1 MTHLRGS
8 SGFVNVP
15 ISSDSTSKNN
25 NSITNN
31 VVIKTEKNRK
41 EIDTDNKGVKEV
53 SDNVF
58 VVYPSGDS
66 PYKDLPTERDIESAN
81 ERLEQIKA
89 QQPENTKLIEA
100 LSMIIDILYN
110 NPLLI
115 NKFIIPS
122 STCLN
127 QLILLLTNADKVE
140 ITINDA
146 TCDCNCISSSNTIA
160 YIDSIYVTKDEVV
173 NDFRYYYSTAK
184 QILEANHISTKFMLV
199 D

>member
-8 SGFVNVP
+8 SGLVSVP
-15 ISSDSTSKNN
+15 ISSDSTSKNT

-31 VVIKTEKNRK
+31 VVIKTDKPRKDIGINTDTQDVK
-41 EIDTDNKGVKEV
+41 EISDGVY
-53 SDNVF
+53 
-58 VVYPSGDS
+58 VVYPKGET
-66 PYKDLPTERDIESAN
+66 KERDIESAN

-122 STCLN
+122 SSCLN
-127 QLILLLTNADKVE
+127 KLVELLTDADSVE

-146 TCDCNCISSSNTIA
+146 TCDCSCITSKVSIA
-160 YIDSIYVTKDEVV
+160 AVDSIYVSKDGAV
-173 NDFRYYYSTAK
+173 NDFRYYYTTAK
-184 QILEANHISTKFMLV
+184 QILEANHISTKYMLV